1 MELINKRLSNIFRK
15 HWIKI
20 KFYEEEPL
28 LENVQ
33 RPNKIRFCEATK
45 RAILHPIILG
55 KENISCAGALY
66 TFGWDSRFPHQLFEN
81 WSKKNEK
88 QKNILR
94 SLVSQIPVLELPY
107 KYIGL
112 NTEGESDIVMA
123 YLSPK
128 ETMEL
133 IKLLNFTFGINV
145 NASLFSV
152 MSICGGVAVK
162 TYQEGKINISF
173 GSDDCR
179 NYAKIHRFELAV
191 GIPKNMYNLFL
202 E

>member
-1 MELINKRLSNIFRK
+1 MERINKRLSRKFGK

-20 KFYEEEPL
+20 KFYVEEPSF
-28 LENVQ
+28 ENAQ

-45 RAILHPIILG
+45 RAILNPILLD
-55 KENISCAGALY
+55 KEKISCPGALY
-66 TFGWDSRFPHQLFEN
+66 SFGWDSRFPHQLFDS

-94 SLVSQIPVLELPY
+94 SLVSHIPVLGSPF

-123 YLSPK
+123 YLSPE

-133 IKLLNFTFGINV
+133 IKLLNYKFGINV
-145 NASLFSV
+145 NTSLFSV

-162 TYQEGKINISF
+162 TYQEGKINLSF
-173 GSDDCR
+173 GCDDCR
-179 NYAKIHRFELAV
+179 NYAKMHRYELAI
-191 GIPKNMYNLFL
+191 GIPKSMYHLFL